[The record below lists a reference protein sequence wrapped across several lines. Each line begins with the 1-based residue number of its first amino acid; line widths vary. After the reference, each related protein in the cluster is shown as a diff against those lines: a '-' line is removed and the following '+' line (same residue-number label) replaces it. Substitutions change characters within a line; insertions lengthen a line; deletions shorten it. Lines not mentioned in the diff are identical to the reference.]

1 MPSHT
6 LPKIDHTSSEP
17 QNPSYWIS
25 RVARTQSCLR
35 HQLYD
40 YSTLVSD
47 PTTAVTSRLDRIA
60 VFTLRAGSE
69 AAGGQGDGSGGQPQ
83 LVRMVHVVGGV
94 VALGVQQGG
103 VGPGL
108 AEDCPHPLGVAGVA
122 AVVERSAALLE
133 AQREQ
138 VSRNWSSR
146 LK

>member
-1 MPSHT
+1 M
-6 LPKIDHTSSEP
+6 
-17 QNPSYWIS
+17 
-25 RVARTQSCLR
+25 
-35 HQLYD
+35 
-40 YSTLVSD
+40 
-47 PTTAVTSRLDRIA
+47 TSRLDRTA

-69 AAGGQGDGSGGQPQ
+69 AAGWQGDGSGGQPQ

-108 AEDCPHPLGVAGVA
+108 AEDGPHPLGVAGVA

-133 AQREQ
+133 AQRERG
-138 VSRNWSSR
+138 SRSWSSR